1 MVSQSKGDERNN
13 LEYKKRYVAFL
24 DVLGFK
30 NLVLKRS
37 DKQLKDYLD
46 IVESSLEEIKEIDGK
61 SIIDSIVVS
70 DSVVLV
76 MKCDRARIDRFRH
89 FCVAIGLIQ
98 SRLAVRGL
106 WLRGAISMGDIS
118 FCNRLKQIIGKP
130 YITAYELEQTK
141 AIYPRVILDT
151 EIIEELDCKDSQ
163 ELIRDINDKT
173 FCNWSFPILYDPN
186 QVPRAYRSNVNT
198 VFIDYINPIIGDS
211 ETSSPGSTRTLDEVI
226 KTIEDNI
233 NADAKIAEKYRWLAT
248 YLREKLLVQNK
259 EEQYSDSIS
268 TLEQILLNF
277 ESYQSNYGLIG
288 S

>member
-61 SIIDSIVVS
+61 SIIDSIVIS
-70 DSVVLV
+70 DSVILV
-76 MKCDRARIDRFRH
+76 MECGSGVDRFRH

-98 SRLAVRGL
+98 SKLAVRGL
-106 WLRGAISMGDIS
+106 WLRGAVSMGDIF

-151 EIIEELDCKDSQ
+151 KIIKELDYKDSQ

-198 VFIDYINPIIGDS
+198 IFIDYINPIIGDS
-211 ETSSPGSTRTLDEVI
+211 ETSSPSPTRTLDEVM

-233 NADAKIAEKYRWLAT
+233 KADAKIAEKYRWLAV

-268 TLEQILLNF
+268 MLEQILLNF
-277 ESYQSNYGLIG
+277 ESY
-288 S
+288 